1 MGAAAGVGEPFVLS
15 FPSRVRIFVA
25 SEPQDLR
32 KGFDGLAAA
41 TRQVIRE
48 DPLSGHLF
56 VYLNRR
62 RNKVKL
68 LIWEPGGYWLLYRRL
83 ERGRFRL
90 PQDPL
95 PGRRH
100 VVMESAELA
109 LMLEGIDLRGA
120 KRRNRWEP
128 KKSLV

>member
-1 MGAAAGVGEPFVLS
+1 MLS

-83 ERGRFRL
+83 ECGRFRL
-90 PQDPL
+90 PQDPP

-128 KKSLV
+128 KKTSCTG

>member
-1 MGAAAGVGEPFVLS
+1 MLS
-15 FPSRVRIFVA
+15 FASHARIYVA
-25 SEPQDLR
+25 ADPQDLR

-68 LIWEPGGYWLLYRRL
+68 LIWEPSGYWLLYKRL
-83 ERGRFRL
+83 ERGCFHL
-90 PQDPL
+90 PQQPP
-95 PGRRH
+95 PGRRYI
-100 VVMESAELA
+100 VIEAAELA
-109 LMLEGIDLRGA
+109 LMIEGIDLRGA
-120 KRRNRWEP
+120 RRRERWVP
-128 KKSLV
+128 LQKVLVQNA

>member
-1 MGAAAGVGEPFVLS
+1 MLN

-25 SEPQDLR
+25 AEPQDLR

-83 ERGRFRL
+83 ERGRFTL
-90 PQDPL
+90 PQEPA

-100 VVMESAELA
+100 IVLESAELA
-109 LMLEGIDLRGA
+109 LMIEGLDLRGA
-120 KRRNRWEP
+120 KRRARWEP
-128 KKSLV
+128 KKTACTT

>member
-1 MGAAAGVGEPFVLS
+1 VLS

-62 RNKVKL
+62 RNKAKL

-83 ERGRFRL
+83 ERGRFQL

-120 KRRNRWEP
+120 KRRDRWEP
-128 KKSLV
+128 KKASCIIRTGVR

>member
-1 MGAAAGVGEPFVLS
+1 VLS

-128 KKSLV
+128 KKALV